1 MSISPTLPPDQLP
14 VHAFLE
20 RISKEP
26 QVDIR
31 FDFEE
36 QESWSVITEFDDND
50 NQTSV
55 RYYGS
60 DRYAWVKGAY
70 DESDDFIEEMEWL
83 SSEVSALL
91 PEGCRRL
98 LEKVRDDEKGMR
110 LAGHFLLKQK
120 G

>member
-1 MSISPTLPPDQLP
+1 MASSSTTSPEMQP
-14 VHAFLE
+14 VLALLE
-20 RISKEP
+20 RLSQLP

-31 FDFEE
+31 FDFED
-36 QESWSVITEFDDND
+36 QETWSVITEFDDDD
-50 NQTSV
+50 NQTSL

>member
-1 MSISPTLPPDQLP
+1 
-14 VHAFLE
+14 
-20 RISKEP
+20 
-26 QVDIR
+26 
-31 FDFEE
+31 
-36 QESWSVITEFDDND
+36 
-50 NQTSV
+50 
-55 RYYGS
+55 
-60 DRYAWVKGAY
+60 
-70 DESDDFIEEMEWL
+70 MEWL

>member
-1 MSISPTLPPDQLP
+1 
-14 VHAFLE
+14 
-20 RISKEP
+20 
-26 QVDIR
+26 
-31 FDFEE
+31 
-36 QESWSVITEFDDND
+36 
-50 NQTSV
+50 
-55 RYYGS
+55 
-60 DRYAWVKGAY
+60 VKGAY